1 MSGAFNLV
9 ADADGLLVAVD
20 LGGCLA
26 DAGIIGVLQV
36 GHFEGSDIVLFL
48 RKAVCCFESVVVDAL
63 FQFLQLSSCVTLIY
77 SRED

>member
-9 ADADGLLVAVD
+9 ADADCLLVAMD

-26 DAGIIGVLQV
+26 DAGIVGVLQV
-36 GHFEGSDIVLFL
+36 GHFERRDVVLCDDLFVVLNVLFL
-48 RKAVCCFESVVVDAL
+48 MICPN
-63 FQFLQLSSCVTLIY
+63 SSSYRELVLIY